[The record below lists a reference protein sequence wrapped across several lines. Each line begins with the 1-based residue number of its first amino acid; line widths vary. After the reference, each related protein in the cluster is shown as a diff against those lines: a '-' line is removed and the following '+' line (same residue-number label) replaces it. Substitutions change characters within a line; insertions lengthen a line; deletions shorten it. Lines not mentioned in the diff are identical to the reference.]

1 MNTSPNDCQ
10 GFTASGICSFV
21 EPCSLMLLVWRLLC
35 GAVDDNKLSTFSYYS
50 APDRGAEYC
59 DERVCL
65 SDCLSMCVCVFACPL
80 SYLRNYTSDLHQS
93 FYACYLWHWL
103 GPALVAC

>member
-65 SDCLSMCVCVFACPL
+65 SDCLSMCVCVCL
-80 SYLRNYTSDLHQS
+80 SAIISSELHVRSSPKFLCMLPWQ
-93 FYACYLWHWL
+93 WL
-103 GPALVAC
+103 GPADLL